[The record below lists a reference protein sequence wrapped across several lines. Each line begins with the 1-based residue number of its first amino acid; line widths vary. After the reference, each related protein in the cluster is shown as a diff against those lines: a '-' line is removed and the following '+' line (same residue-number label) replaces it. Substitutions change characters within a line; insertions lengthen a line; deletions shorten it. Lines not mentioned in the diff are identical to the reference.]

1 MATKDKRELNLVDL
15 ARKKIYDAPKLVSE
29 ARNLLGQRL
38 DDIRREKAAF
48 EETTRVLNEVHF
60 GRTVK
65 LNVGGKIYKTTLST
79 LQKDPDS
86 MLCAMFSGR
95 HELKPDEEDGAYFID
110 RDAELF
116 RYILN
121 YLRNGKLQYP
131 DDKTVQEDLLAEAR
145 FYQVQEVIAQLER
158 EIPPSLLTSSAIIKS
173 EYHCLA
179 VMSWLPP
186 GATCSLLYRA
196 TTHGKTAKKFHRCC
210 DNQGPTL
217 VVIKSGEC
225 ICGGYTSKSWQ
236 SCTS

>member
-116 RYILN
+116 R
-121 YLRNGKLQYP
+121 
-131 DDKTVQEDLLAEAR
+131 
-145 FYQVQEVIAQLER
+145 
-158 EIPPSLLTSSAIIKS
+158 
-173 EYHCLA
+173 
-179 VMSWLPP
+179 
-186 GATCSLLYRA
+186 
-196 TTHGKTAKKFHRCC
+196 
-210 DNQGPTL
+210 
-217 VVIKSGEC
+217 
-225 ICGGYTSKSWQ
+225 
-236 SCTS
+236 